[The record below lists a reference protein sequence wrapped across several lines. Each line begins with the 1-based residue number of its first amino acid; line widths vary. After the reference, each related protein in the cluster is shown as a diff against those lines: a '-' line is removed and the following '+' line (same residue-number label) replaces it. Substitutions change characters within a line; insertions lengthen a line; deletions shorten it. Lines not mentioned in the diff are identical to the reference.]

1 MPFAPS
7 ASLEGMGDLLL
18 VRHGQTEW
26 SRTHRHTG
34 RTDVPLTA
42 YGEQQAASLAP
53 VLARRDLV
61 AVWTSPL
68 ERARRTA
75 ELAGL
80 TPQVDEDL
88 LEWDNGEYEERT
100 TAAIREERADWWLW
114 IDGAPGGEDWQQVGE
129 RCARTVARVEPQLER
144 GDVALFGHGHSLR
157 ALAAVWVG
165 LPAWQGGIFTLDEA
179 SLSVA
184 GHYRG
189 HRVVKAW
196 NDVTVHPEAPAE
208 ARPL

>member
-1 MPFAPS
+1 
-7 ASLEGMGDLLL
+7 MGDLLL

-34 RTDVPLTA
+34 RTDVPLTP
-42 YGEQQAASLAP
+42 YGEVQAASLAP
-53 VLARRDLV
+53 LFAARDLV

-68 ERARRTA
+68 QRARRTA

-80 TPQVDEDL
+80 TPQVDDDL
-88 LEWDNGEYEERT
+88 IEWDNGEYEERT
-100 TAAIREERADWWLW
+100 TAQIREDRAGWWLW
-114 IDGAPGGEDWQQVGE
+114 TDGAPGGEDWEQVQARCTRTLE
-129 RCARTVARVEPQLER
+129 RVAPQLES

-157 ALAAVWVG
+157 ALVAVWVG

-179 SLSVA
+179 SLSIA
-184 GHYRG
+184 GSYRG

-196 NDVTVHPEAPAE
+196 NDVTAHPAAPAE
-208 ARPL
+208 ALSL